1 MTIVK
6 SRLQPDLLLF
16 SALTLVFNSVMRFLF
31 LLRFIII
38 IIIIII
44 IIVIVI
50 VIVIYCYC
58 SLHVARIV
66 PSQTIS

>member
-38 IIIIII
+38 III
-44 IIVIVI
+44 VIVI

>member
-1 MTIVK
+1 MAIAK

-38 IIIIII
+38 V
-44 IIVIVI
+44 IVIVI

>member
-44 IIVIVI
+44 IVIVI

>member
-44 IIVIVI
+44 IVI